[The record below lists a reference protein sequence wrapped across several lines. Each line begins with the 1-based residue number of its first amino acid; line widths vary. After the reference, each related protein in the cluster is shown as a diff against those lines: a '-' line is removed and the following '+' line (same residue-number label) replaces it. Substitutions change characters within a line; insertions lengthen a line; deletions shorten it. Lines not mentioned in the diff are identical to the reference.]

1 MTEEQLAEKSSPT
14 PQPSQPK
21 SLIIRPWPKVVF
33 LYPTFIAALIC
44 WIISLFSG
52 NPELTPE
59 QIAAGETAA
68 LGTPIIGNIFMIVFV
83 LNLLVFSFD
92 FSRIKS
98 ITILIG
104 LIAVVLGVGWA
115 NTQWGWFEGIKDV
128 LSGFDIR
135 MNTQFYGTV
144 SVFLAFVLM
153 LVFVNTRFNYYEIN
167 HRELLHHHGY
177 LGDIT
182 RMPTAGLHVHK
193 EIYDLMEYVLLRSGR
208 LIFYPQTKRE
218 AIVIDNVMNVNKVED
233 HIKNLLSVMAVR
245 MSPDMQAIEH

>member
-1 MTEEQLAEKSSPT
+1 MSETQPT
-14 PQPSQPK
+14 AAAPPPAAKERFTK

-33 LYPTFIAALIC
+33 LYPTAIASLAC
-44 WIISLFSG
+44 WILSWLSSPG
-52 NPELTPE
+52 SAEAAE
-59 QIAAGETAA
+59 AAGSAIGITW
-68 LGTPIIGNIFMIVFV
+68 LGNLYMIVLV

-104 LIAVVLGVGWA
+104 ILALVFGIGWA
-115 NTQWGWFEGIKDV
+115 NTQWGWFTGIKE
-128 LSGFDIR
+128 SIGRIDIQ
-135 MNTQFYGTV
+135 MNTQFYGAMTL
-144 SVFLAFVLM
+144 FMTLILA

-177 LGDIT
+177 LGDIS
-182 RMPTAGLHVHK
+182 RMPTSGLNVHK

-218 AIVIDNVMNVNKVED
+218 AIVIDNVVNVNKVED
-233 HIKNLLSVMAVR
+233 HIKDLLSVVAVR
-245 MSPDMQAIEH
+245 SFEE